1 MDDLRKRQTFAAS
14 PAEPGASLIGP
25 DEVIECRND
34 PMAYR
39 TIMGPPA
46 GGAL

>member
-1 MDDLRKRQTFAAS
+1 MDDFLKRQTFAAS
-14 PAEPGASLIGP
+14 PPEPGVSLIGL

-39 TIMGPPA
+39 TIMGPPTA
-46 GGAL
+46 GAL